1 MVALCMVILLAVL
14 NKRRSKRLQRSTAAA
29 TNPSIELNPYDRTG
43 IKVSDDSHYYN
54 CEDKLKLGEL
64 PAPSAVNVA
73 SLEAIYEPLPEIQGV
88 VPINELPAIT
98 APELPPREQKSTV
111 DHVFAEYSEVGS
123 VKSEYD
129 YMPMNCINPM
139 QGLGDYDEITNIK

>member
-1 MVALCMVILLAVL
+1 MVILFAVL
-14 NKRRSKRLQRSTAAA
+14 NKRRSKRLQRSTGAAA
-29 TNPSIELNPYDRTG
+29 TNPIELNPYDRSG
-43 IKVSDDSHYYN
+43 IKISDDSHYYN

-64 PAPSAVNVA
+64 PAPSAANVA

-111 DHVFAEYSEVGS
+111 DHVFAEYSDVGS

-129 YMPMNCINPM
+129 YMPMSCTNAM
-139 QGLGDYDEITNIK
+139 QLGVGDYDEIANFK